1 MNYTEGS
8 LPLKMIRT
16 FSKDFQGDRAARIA
30 SNASVKAGFLEA
42 AADYAALQKQA
53 HTFSVSLKQGA
64 ITNQKSSGRCWLFSA
79 LNTLRYEMMHRYD
92 LENFEL
98 SQNYLFFYDKLER
111 SNYFLENI
119 LKLLNEPL
127 EGRLMHFLL
136 RDPVGDG
143 GQWDMFANL
152 VRKYGVVPKEVY
164 TDGANSV
171 KSAPFN
177 RYLAMYLRECA
188 ASLRA
193 EGRRG
198 SSMEALRAKKEEMIK
213 EVYRILCIALGE
225 PPASFDF
232 TMTDREG
239 KVYKDFA
246 LTGRTFYE
254 RYIPVNIDDYVSLIN
269 APTKD
274 KPFGKTYTVKYLG
287 NVAEGKPVTYLNLP
301 MDKIREAAVAQLLDG
316 HPVWFGSDCM
326 EFALRDEAVFDRAST
341 NVEQMLGIAY
351 RFSKGDRLD
360 YGESAMDHA
369 MTFMG
374 VNLDEKGRPNRWR
387 IENSWGKD
395 SGPNGGYYTA
405 SDEWFGEFVYQVVV
419 NRQYLDAE
427 TVRMLKQEKIA
438 LEPWDPM
445 GTLA

>member
-164 TDGANSV
+164 LHLSGQRDAG
-171 KSAPFN
+171 
-177 RYLAMYLRECA
+177 
-188 ASLRA
+188 
-193 EGRRG
+193 
-198 SSMEALRAKKEEMIK
+198 
-213 EVYRILCIALGE
+213 
-225 PPASFDF
+225 
-232 TMTDREG
+232 
-239 KVYKDFA
+239 
-246 LTGRTFYE
+246 
-254 RYIPVNIDDYVSLIN
+254 
-269 APTKD
+269 
-274 KPFGKTYTVKYLG
+274 
-287 NVAEGKPVTYLNLP
+287 
-301 MDKIREAAVAQLLDG
+301 EAAWKHCGQK
-316 HPVWFGSDCM
+316 
-326 EFALRDEAVFDRAST
+326 RR
-341 NVEQMLGIAY
+341 
-351 RFSKGDRLD
+351 K
-360 YGESAMDHA
+360 
-369 MTFMG
+369 
-374 VNLDEKGRPNRWR
+374 
-387 IENSWGKD
+387 
-395 SGPNGGYYTA
+395 
-405 SDEWFGEFVYQVVV
+405 
-419 NRQYLDAE
+419 
-427 TVRMLKQEKIA
+427 
-438 LEPWDPM
+438 
-445 GTLA
+445 